1 MLRDVSLGAFEKL
14 LKAIMKKFILVL
26 LFGLV
31 VACGQ
36 STQAPPNLYGT
47 DISGADFAGD
57 FNLLDH
63 HGEKRQLR
71 DYQGKVVVLFFGYTH
86 CPDVCPT
93 AMMDMARM
101 MKVLG
106 NEASQVQVLFI
117 TLDPERDTQQVLAK
131 YVPGFDSRFVGLCGT
146 PAQIAET
153 AKNYKV
159 FFEKKD
165 VAGRSGYTIDHSAGA
180 YVFDKAGKVRIYFK
194 NGQKPNEMASDL
206 KQLL

>member
-1 MLRDVSLGAFEKL
+1 
-14 LKAIMKKFILVL
+14 MKKFLLVL
-26 LFGLV
+26 LLLV
-31 VACGQ
+31 FVPSFIAACGQ
-36 STQAPPNLYGT
+36 SKQAPTSLYGT
-47 DISGADFAGD
+47 DIGGADFAGD
-57 FNLLDH
+57 FDLVDH
-63 HGEKRQLR
+63 HGEKRQLE

-106 NEASQVQVLFI
+106 SDASQVQVLFV

-131 YVPGFDSRFVGLCGT
+131 YVPGFDSRFVGLYGN

-165 VAGRSGYTIDHSAGA
+165 VAGRSGYAIDHSAGA
-180 YVFDKAGKVRIYFK
+180 YVFDKTGRVRIYFK
-194 NGQKPNEMASDL
+194 NGQKPDEMASDL